1 MQPTFKIG
9 DMAVYRKHG
18 VAVIKGI
25 ETVELYGSL
34 QNVYVLEV
42 LDSKRPMP
50 ERLRIPVEKV
60 NSVGLRS
67 LISSDEV
74 DEVYEI
80 LRERP
85 SRFDQQ
91 TWNRRQRKY
100 KEKLNTGSIYDL
112 AEILRDLYL
121 LKFTKTLSYGEK
133 LMLDEAQE
141 LLVRELAIV
150 RGKDKKDIET
160 DIGTMFADAAPVP
173 EPVVPAAAGD
183 AEGVV
188 KPKTRTGSRPR
199 PKTTTFS

>member
-18 VAVIKGI
+18 VAVITGI

-150 RGKDKKDIET
+150 RTKEKKDIEVE
-160 DIGTMFADAAPVP
+160 IGEMFADAAPVP
-173 EPVVPAAAGD
+173 EPVLPD
-183 AEGVV
+183 APPDGEA
-188 KPKTRTGSRPR
+188 KPKTRTGARPR
-199 PKTTTFS
+199 PKTSSL